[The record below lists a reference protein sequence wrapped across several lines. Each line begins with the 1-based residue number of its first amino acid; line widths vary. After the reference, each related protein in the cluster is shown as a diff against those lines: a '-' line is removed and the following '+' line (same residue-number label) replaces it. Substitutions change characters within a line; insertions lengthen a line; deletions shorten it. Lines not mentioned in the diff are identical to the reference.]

1 MSAAKCSEPSFQA
14 FVLDKHSGLIY
25 TTDIYITDIKYYKPE
40 KRGLQWNKKNY
51 KQKTLFR

>member
-1 MSAAKCSEPSFQA
+1 MSAAKCSEPSFQT

-25 TTDIYITDIKYYKPE
+25 TSDIYHWYKILQTG